1 MSLNFPVAVS
11 SGTQYLAPNGV
22 TYVFDGYK
30 WVGYP
35 VIQQF
40 SSTNGIFNNG
50 YTIQLDS
57 HGNLEF
63 PTYTFPISTGT
74 AGQVLTWPDTGNLLA
89 WVTPQ
94 GGSTGTAGGSYLQN
108 VEYRLSLNND
118 GSITVPN
125 TINAASTGLNFNF
138 VGSYADSAIP
148 AVLYT
153 GTTSGTTIY
162 ITTSNAFPGI
172 VYNPITGLF
181 DAVINGTSGDV
192 VNAPIS
198 NLVLYNYNPYAPP
211 GYLYEYSFTITGGQQ
226 FQPGHYYILSQ
237 PNDVY
242 NIKLSATDDE
252 GGLAPAGVSYG
263 TSNYQYFQSNKGG
276 KLSFQSSTVGNNPN
290 ASYSSIIY
298 DGVGGISLNGSS
310 DVTDE
315 DNNGYTQL
323 LWAGEPITT
332 LGQVNH
338 GFTNTPYAY
347 ISLQPEITPNGLIG
361 FTISPNGNSSLGY
374 TWSMNYD
381 GSMLY
386 PDGTNQYTAWPGSL
400 SRLNLGEG
408 AISVND
414 NGDIIPSNDLI
425 SNVGGPFNRINQI
438 YFGNATVYST
448 PSSVLTING
457 STLTNFNTSLSGILN
472 DVVYSPKLNQYVA
485 VGSVSPY
492 GSQLFPLAM
501 YSSDGISWNTASSSL
516 FSTTIGGLNTV
527 VVIPVDG
534 SFIAA
539 GVDQSNGSTSTFV
552 ITSSD
557 GINWSGPQRLTEY
570 PIAFNSPTPMVAL
583 GINVYMGYNNYNN
596 YESTL
601 LIDFYGEVWTQLFDG
616 AQFYTYNPTQG
627 LPNQTVGNMFV
638 NGAGQILYFSGDLNN
653 PAYSVSN
660 SYGYNIDYNNTTS
673 NVFLHTACWIPDQ
686 YQWLAAGS
694 PKGQYG
700 TLYFYTSQDGV
711 NWYQLTS
718 NIDGFNGYA
727 SSIAYNGNT
736 YVVVGINYN
745 SSYQGFIFSS
755 SDVVTWTESGYAVEY
770 DTFGINKVI
779 WGNSQ
784 FILVANDFTNSYTR
798 IAVSNNGLTWNEVGV
813 ETGTTQSTVYNPW
826 SFNNDGSF
834 TMATGANT
842 GIITVPDGWGE
853 NIYFGTNAPS
863 FDGIRITGIGHN
875 AARYGPGSDV
885 VAVGSNAGN
894 TNQGATAI
902 AIGSNAGQQNQGANA
917 IAIGYAAASSH
928 QPVNQIEINATGE
941 SLAGSNTNALYVA
954 PIRSDLHN
962 TKVIMYYNT
971 ATKEVTYAPSP
982 TPATSTST
990 SVPPT
995 NPTLGTTWYDT
1006 TTGLVSMW
1014 TTDGTSF
1021 FWLDVDGPTVSN
1033 TTASIITSYTTN
1045 YYSTT
1050 TINTGTYYTIQTVM
1064 GSRVQVTATTALLTA
1079 GSSSTV
1085 SVTGFKGYSLYS
1097 MQVNAPAW
1105 VSVYTSAA
1113 ARTADATRSITVDP
1127 TPGSGVIAEVVTTQS
1142 GITYFTPAIM
1152 GFSTE
1157 SPPTTAI
1164 PMKVYNNGSISTTIT
1179 VTLTLLQ
1186 LEN

>member
-1 MSLNFPVAVS
+1 MALNFPLAVS

-40 SSTNGIFNNG
+40 SATNGIFNNG
-50 YTIQLDS
+50 YTIQLDG

-118 GSITVPN
+118 GSITIPN
-125 TINAASTGLNFNF
+125 TINAASTSLNFNF

-148 AVLYT
+148 AALYT

-162 ITTSNAFPGI
+162 ITTSNAFPALT
-172 VYNPITGLF
+172 YNNATELF
-181 DAVINGTSGDV
+181 NAVMNGTSGDV
-192 VNAPIS
+192 VNAPVFNFEI
-198 NLVLYNYNPYAPP
+198 LNYDPNPPP

-226 FQPGHYYILSQ
+226 FHPGHYYILSQ
-237 PNDVY
+237 PNDIY

-263 TSNYQYFQSNKGG
+263 KSNYQYTQSNKGG
-276 KLSFQSSTVGNNPN
+276 KVSFQSSTIGNNPN

-298 DGVGGISLNGSS
+298 DGLGGVSLNGSS
-310 DVTDE
+310 DNTD
-315 DNNGYTQL
+315 NYNGYTQL
-323 LWAGEPITT
+323 LWAAEPITT
-332 LGQVNH
+332 LGQVNY
-338 GFTNTPYAY
+338 GFPSTQYASL
-347 ISLQPEITPNGLIG
+347 SLQPEITPNGLIN
-361 FTISPNGNSSLGY
+361 FIISPNGNSSLGY
-374 TWSMNYD
+374 TWSMNDD

-408 AISVND
+408 AISVNA

-425 SNVGGPFNRINQI
+425 SNVGGPFNRINQM

-448 PSSVLTING
+448 PDSVLTING
-457 STLTNFNTSLSGILN
+457 STLTNFNTSLSGILH
-472 DVVYSPKLNQYVA
+472 DVVYNTELNQYVA
-485 VGSVSPY
+485 VGVNALY
-492 GSQLFPLAM
+492 GNLPVAM
-501 YSSDGISWNTASSSL
+501 YSSDGISWNTATSSV
-516 FSTTIGGLNTV
+516 FSTPIGGLNNV
-527 VVIPVDG
+527 VVIPIGGRFV
-534 SFIAA
+534 AT

-552 ITSSD
+552 ITSDD
-557 GINWSGPQRLTEY
+557 GINWSNPQQLTQF
-570 PIAFNSPTPMVAL
+570 PISFNSPTPLVAL
-583 GINVYMGYNNYNN
+583 YENVFMGYNNYTN

-601 LIDFYGEVWTQLFDG
+601 INPYFGAPGGWIQIFD
-616 AQFYTYNPTQG
+616 QYYSDIYSPTVG

-660 SYGYNIDYNNTTS
+660 SYGRTIDYNNTTS
-673 NVFLHTACWIPDQ
+673 NVFLHTACWVPDQ

-694 PKGQYG
+694 PKGSYG

-711 NWYQLTS
+711 NWTQQTS
-718 NIDGFNGYA
+718 NIDEFNGFA

-736 YVVVGINYN
+736 YVVVGINYT
-745 SSYQGFIFSS
+745 SSYKGFIFSS
-755 SDVVTWTESGYAVEY
+755 SDGTTWTESGYAVEN
-770 DTFGINKVI
+770 DTLVINKVI

-784 FILVANDFTNSYTR
+784 FILVAGDSTFSNTR

-813 ETGTTQSTVYNPW
+813 ETGTTPSTVNSPW
-826 SFNNDGSF
+826 SFNSNGSF
-834 TMATGANT
+834 TMASGGGHTGV
-842 GIITVPDGWGE
+842 ITVPEGWGD

-863 FDGIRITGIGHN
+863 FDGYGITGIGHN
-875 AARYGPGSDV
+875 AACYGASNNV
-885 VAVGSNAGN
+885 VAVGSNAGSN
-894 TNQGATAI
+894 NQ
-902 AIGSNAGQQNQGANA
+902 GSNAIAVGSSAGNQNQGSNS
-917 IAIGYAAASSH
+917 IAIGYNAASSY
-928 QPVNQIEINATGE
+928 QPASQIEINATGV

-954 PIRSDLHN
+954 PIRSDLTN
-962 TKVIMYYNT
+962 TTVIIYYNT
-971 ATKEVTYAPSP
+971 ATNEVTYAPSP

-1033 TTASIITSYTTN
+1033 TTASFVTTYITNN
-1045 YYSTT
+1045 YT
-1050 TINTGTYYTIQTVM
+1050 TINTGTYYTTQVVL
-1064 GSRVQVTATTALLTA
+1064 GSRVQVTATTAVLTA